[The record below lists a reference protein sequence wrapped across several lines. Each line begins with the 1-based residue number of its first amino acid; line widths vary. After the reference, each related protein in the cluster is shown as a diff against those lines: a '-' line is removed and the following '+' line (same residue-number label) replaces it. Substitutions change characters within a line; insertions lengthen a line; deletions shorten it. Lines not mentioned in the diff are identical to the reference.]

1 MSRSLLV
8 IHLNI
13 AVRRTLHMI
22 EDSIQEEDI
31 RIVNLYAPTV
41 RAPQY
46 IRQKLSDIKGDT
58 DGNKITCVCQ

>member
-1 MSRSLLV
+1 
-8 IHLNI
+8 
-13 AVRRTLHMI
+13 MI

-31 RIVNLYAPTV
+31 RIVHLYAPNV

-58 DGNKITCVCQ
+58 DSNKIMCVC